1 MLEHLLIYDH
11 DGPPDVPDRYGNK
24 PLPVLDGDDSGP
36 VGVLDASL
44 ELENLTTKALKK
56 LDEILSEPT
65 DFDSIRMVNAQI
77 TAAGQILN
85 TQSKVD
91 DSRLRRRKLDTLPKL
106 LEIIAMQ
113 ERQHPKLIEM
123 ALSD

>member
-1 MLEHLLIYDH
+1 MLDHLLIYD
-11 DGPPDVPDRYGNK
+11 DDQPPPVPDRYGTK
-24 PLPVLDGDDSGP
+24 PMPIEDEAP
-36 VGVLDASL
+36 IGVLDASL

-106 LEIIAMQ
+106 LEIIANQ

-123 ALSD
+123 ALSE